1 MRGEGRAAAPSTESH
16 TDLPRRARQK
26 LYAKHISTGS
36 YFRVVDRIKLIKTI
50 LEADANAANGAGLN
64 LNDLKAKKVRGERPN
79 EREARAASAGG
90 FKRTDANLLVETRAR
105 AQAILAAYPLHYY
118 EELVP
123 LQQKWLVF
131 SMAPW
136 RTPVDSIKDYFGEK
150 VRARAHARARAPA
163 QR

>member
-1 MRGEGRAAAPSTESH
+1 M
-16 TDLPRRARQK
+16 
-26 LYAKHISTGS
+26 YAKHISTGE
-36 YFRVVDRIKLIKTI
+36 YFRVVDRIKLTKTI

-64 LNDLKAKKVRGERPN
+64 LKELKAKKVRRESTER
-79 EREARAASAGG
+79 ARSAACAGG

-131 SMAPW
+131 SLAPW

>member
-64 LNDLKAKKVRGERPN
+64 LKELKAKKVRRERPT
-79 EREARAASAGG
+79 S
-90 FKRTDANLLVETRAR
+90 VWS
-105 AQAILAAYPLHYY
+105 
-118 EELVP
+118 
-123 LQQKWLVF
+123 LQ
-131 SMAPW
+131 
-136 RTPVDSIKDYFGEK
+136 
-150 VRARAHARARAPA
+150 
-163 QR
+163 